1 MKYGIYIGGVD
12 SNSVNAITEGV
23 MKVLQAPHADE
34 LTKRAA
40 LKVLQKGCQSPQYT
54 TVSNVSINSGIDN
67 DDLSMS

>member
-12 SNSVNAITEGV
+12 KDTVNALTEGV
-23 MKVLQAPHADE
+23 MQVLQAAHADE

-54 TVSNVSINSGIDN
+54 TVSNVSINQGVDR